1 VTRNLSFNQKQ
12 TIIGALLS
20 CICTFLFQTSI
31 ASTNAFYTIHESVS
45 NISRS
50 SLALKS
56 ELHLIKSKKSSRHV
70 IFVLCESCFW
80 CASSIYS
87 DLRIHIC
94 PVCGNSTNWLS
105 IKGIED
111 NKEPPTEW
119 FWSNLHFKVA

>member
-1 VTRNLSFNQKQ
+1 MTRNLSFNQKK

-31 ASTNAFYTIHESVS
+31 ASTNASYTIHESVS

-56 ELHLIKSKKSSRHV
+56 EFRLLKSKKSSRHV

-94 PVCGNSTNWLS
+94 PVCGNSTNSLI
-105 IKGIED
+105 IKGIDD
-111 NKEPPTEW
+111 NKALPTE
-119 FWSNLHFKVA
+119 